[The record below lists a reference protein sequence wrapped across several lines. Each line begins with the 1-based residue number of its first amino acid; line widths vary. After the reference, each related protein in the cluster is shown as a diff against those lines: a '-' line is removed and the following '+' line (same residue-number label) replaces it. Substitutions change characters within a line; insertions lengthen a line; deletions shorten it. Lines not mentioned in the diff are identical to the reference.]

1 LSTGSNKKE
10 NVHVGHRARLRRRF
24 VEEGLD
30 AFEDHQVLELL
41 LFFAIPRRDTNELAH
56 LLLRR
61 YGSFASVLEADPLD
75 LASSEGI
82 GEAAAT
88 LLSLVP
94 ALTRRYSV
102 GRARQARHTL
112 STSERAAE
120 FLVPFMAG
128 RTEEVFYV
136 VCLDTQCRVI
146 VPALVSEGLLDR
158 AHVEPRAAVEAA
170 LRHKAH
176 SVILAHNH
184 PTGRARPTTADHR
197 VTERLV
203 AAFGAI
209 DIAVR
214 DHLIVAGEDWHSFT
228 LAGDLPAMGIAGGQ
242 RQ

>member
-214 DHLIVAGEDWHSFT
+214 DHLIVAGEDWHSFA

>member
-1 LSTGSNKKE
+1 MIKKE
-10 NVHVGHRARLRRRF
+10 NLHTGHRARLRRRF
-24 VEEGLD
+24 LEEGLD

-56 LLLRR
+56 LLLKR
-61 YGSFASVLEADPLD
+61 YGSFATVLEADPVD
-75 LASSEGI
+75 LAESEGI

-102 GRARQARHTL
+102 DRARQERHTL
-112 STSERAAE
+112 TTSERAAE

-146 VPALVSEGLLDR
+146 VSALVSEGLPDR
-158 AHVEPRAAVEAA
+158 THVETRTVVETA

-184 PTGRARPTTADHR
+184 PSGRAKPTTADHR
-197 VTERLV
+197 VTEKLV
-203 AAFGAI
+203 SAFNAI

-214 DHLIVAGEDWHSFT
+214 DHIIVAGEDWHSFT
-228 LAGDLPAMGIAGGQ
+228 RAGDLPSTGKVVRQGQ
-242 RQ
+242 

>member
-1 LSTGSNKKE
+1 MSTGSNKKE

-214 DHLIVAGEDWHSFT
+214 DHLIVAGEDWHSFA